1 MILVLS
7 HTEYE
12 QGTEPVL
19 DWLLAYNAPFLK
31 ISSADLVRP
40 PRNWVI
46 DVNSGDILLDG
57 ASLRKQVN
65 VVWYRRFLDP
75 FDAPAFDQVGTHGPQ
90 VRAELKNE
98 TTHLAQFLFAALR
111 DKVWLPEYDALQ
123 QSKNKLLVLQLA
135 QRHGFSTPRSQ
146 VLTTKAQLRAFY
158 AENGGRLITKP
169 VDFCGY
175 YLERGDAYT
184 AYTTRVDE
192 GLLAGL
198 PDAFYP
204 TLFQQQVEAAYELRV
219 FYLDGACYA
228 TAILTGQQQVGDH
241 YVDVKLV
248 YASPQTHIV
257 PYQLPAAVE
266 TRIGHFMRAARL
278 RTGSL
283 DLIKTRA
290 GDYVFLEVNPVGQYL
305 SPSHR
310 CHYHLDQK
318 LAQWLIA
325 HDQRAHSPLV
335 EVPAGP
341 GSAAAPPASFA

>member
-7 HTEYE
+7 HAEYE

-31 ISSADLVRP
+31 ISSTDLVQP
-40 PRNWVI
+40 PRGWVI
-46 DVNSGDILLDG
+46 DVNSGDVLIDG
-57 ASLRKQVN
+57 LSLREQVN

-75 FDAPAFDQVGTHGPQ
+75 FDAPALNRLGVHGPQ
-90 VRAELKNE
+90 VAAELKNE
-98 TTHLAQFLFAALR
+98 TTHLAQFLFAALSE
-111 DKVWLPEYDALQ
+111 KTWLPEYAALQ
-123 QSKNKLLVLQLA
+123 QSKNKLLVLRLA
-135 QRHGFSTPRSQ
+135 QQHGLSTPRSQ
-146 VLTTKAQLRAFY
+146 VLTTKAQLRKFY

-169 VDFCGY
+169 IDFCGY
-175 YLERGDAYT
+175 YLDHGDAYT
-184 AYTTRVDE
+184 AYTTRVDAALM
-192 GLLAGL
+192 GDL

-228 TAILTGQQQVGDH
+228 TAILAGQQQAGDH

-248 YASPQTHIV
+248 YTSPQTHIV
-257 PYQLPAAVE
+257 PYQLPVAVQA
-266 TRIGHFMRAARL
+266 RIDRFMRAARL

-310 CHYHLDQK
+310 CHYQLDQK

-325 HDQRAHSPLV
+325 HDQCLLAPPV
-335 EVPAGP
+335 AGP
-341 GSAAAPPASFA
+341 VNRAGTAARPAILA